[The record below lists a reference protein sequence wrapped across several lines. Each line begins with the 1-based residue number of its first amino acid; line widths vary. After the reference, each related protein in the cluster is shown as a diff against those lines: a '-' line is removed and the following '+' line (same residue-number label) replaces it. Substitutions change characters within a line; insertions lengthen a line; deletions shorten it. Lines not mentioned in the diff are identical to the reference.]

1 VVADNMKRCQDKMS
15 SLGVFGFD
23 ESGEMILM
31 SLHPD
36 IMEDEMQANTGW
48 PLRVITMRTETPVPT
63 TAEIALI
70 RQFDALG

>member
-1 VVADNMKRCQDKMS
+1 VVADNMKRRQDKMP

-36 IMEDEMQANTGW
+36 ITKNEAQANTG
-48 PLRVITMRTETPVPT
+48 
-63 TAEIALI
+63 
-70 RQFDALG
+70 